1 MSFLTLGLCGLR
13 IRISGRGA
21 LPWAPRNVAEEDE
34 CCGNPLEEGGF
45 EMPAFDVVGWVSVDL
60 VSFNHSGLTRLVSVG
75 YVAYISDALE
85 LSKTARRKA

>member
-13 IRISGRGA
+13 IRISGRGT
-21 LPWAPRNVAEEDE
+21 LFWAPRNVAEEDE
-34 CCGNPLEEGGF
+34 CCGNPLEEEGF
-45 EMPAFDVVGWVSVDL
+45 EIPAFDVIGGASVDL
-60 VSFNHSGLTRLVSVG
+60 VSLIRSGLTRLVSVG